1 MIQAC
6 SLNNFFHPG
15 SAVED
20 GLNINRLHPD
30 QDYTVDGRA
39 RKIQGGKT
47 LFRLIYRVR

>member
-1 MIQAC
+1 MLIKH
-6 SLNNFFHPG
+6 LFHPG

-20 GLNINRLHPD
+20 GLNINRLQPD

-47 LFRLIYRVR
+47 LFCLTCRVR